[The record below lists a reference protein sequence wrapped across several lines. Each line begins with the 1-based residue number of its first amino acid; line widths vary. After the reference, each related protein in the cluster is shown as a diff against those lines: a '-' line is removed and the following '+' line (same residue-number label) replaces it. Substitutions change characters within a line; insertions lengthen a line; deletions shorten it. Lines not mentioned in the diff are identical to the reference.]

1 MTSQTGMQ
9 HANMINQQQQQ
20 QQQQQ
25 RRRQATTTNTLQPN
39 RSIADNDDN
48 AAPVTISTTA
58 CTPVA
63 AVRNRADLEYRLVSL
78 TM

>member
-1 MTSQTGMQ
+1 MTSQIGMQ
-9 HANMINQQQQQ
+9 HANMINQQ

-25 RRRQATTTNTLQPN
+25 RRRQATTTNTESN

-63 AVRNRADLEYRLVSL
+63 AVRNRVDLEYRLVSL
-78 TM
+78 MM

>member
-1 MTSQTGMQ
+1 MTSQIGMQ
-9 HANMINQQQQQ
+9 HANMINQQQ

-25 RRRQATTTNTLQPN
+25 RRRQATTTNTQPN